1 MVRDIVLVA
10 AIGFGVFG
18 DTYTIANTLPNI
30 VYILIAGGALN
41 AVFIPQLVRRMTEDT
56 DDGAGFADRLITLV
70 IVLLI
75 AVAAV
80 AVLVAPAIIALY
92 GPSTWTA
99 ADSGNAVLFARF
111 CLPQVIFYGMF
122 AVFSQVLNARGSFI
136 APMYAPIASNIVV
149 IASAVGFLAVAGTRD
164 PQSATV
170 PTSAIVLLGL
180 GTTLGI
186 AVQALVLLPVMARAG
201 YRWRPR
207 TSFRGYGLRR
217 SGGLAGW
224 TFLFVLTN
232 QLALIVVT
240 RLAAAANVVAS
251 QDPGLQSVGY
261 TSYTRAYLLF
271 VLPHSVITV
280 SIVTFLLPRMSRA
293 ASDGD
298 DAAVSRDV
306 GQGALLAGSVLLP
319 MAVVLFVTGP
329 RVAELLFGYGAATSA
344 QAALV
349 GTVLQA
355 FLVGLLPFTVF
366 YVVLRGFYA
375 YEDTRTPALVNLVMT
390 AGYVVIALALYAAV
404 PAQWKVP
411 ALALAYGLSYAMGTP
426 VAWRLLSRRTH
437 GLPSARVAQGFA
449 RMTLACVGCALA
461 AVVVVV
467 GLGPVLGQSRAADAV
482 VVLFAALLGSGAYYL
497 IARRLHIHEVDDVVR
512 QLAGRLVRK

>member
-1 MVRDIVLVA
+1 MAERAAAVPPDDALVSSSVSMAAGTVASRITGMVRDIVLVA

-170 PTSAIVLLGL
+170 PT
-180 GTTLGI
+180 
-186 AVQALVLLPVMARAG
+186 
-201 YRWRPR
+201 
-207 TSFRGYGLRR
+207 
-217 SGGLAGW
+217 
-224 TFLFVLTN
+224 
-232 QLALIVVT
+232 
-240 RLAAAANVVAS
+240 
-251 QDPGLQSVGY
+251 
-261 TSYTRAYLLF
+261 
-271 VLPHSVITV
+271 
-280 SIVTFLLPRMSRA
+280 
-293 ASDGD
+293 
-298 DAAVSRDV
+298 
-306 GQGALLAGSVLLP
+306 
-319 MAVVLFVTGP
+319 
-329 RVAELLFGYGAATSA
+329 
-344 QAALV
+344 
-349 GTVLQA
+349 
-355 FLVGLLPFTVF
+355 
-366 YVVLRGFYA
+366 
-375 YEDTRTPALVNLVMT
+375 
-390 AGYVVIALALYAAV
+390 
-404 PAQWKVP
+404 
-411 ALALAYGLSYAMGTP
+411 
-426 VAWRLLSRRTH
+426 
-437 GLPSARVAQGFA
+437 
-449 RMTLACVGCALA
+449 
-461 AVVVVV
+461 
-467 GLGPVLGQSRAADAV
+467 
-482 VVLFAALLGSGAYYL
+482 
-497 IARRLHIHEVDDVVR
+497 
-512 QLAGRLVRK
+512 